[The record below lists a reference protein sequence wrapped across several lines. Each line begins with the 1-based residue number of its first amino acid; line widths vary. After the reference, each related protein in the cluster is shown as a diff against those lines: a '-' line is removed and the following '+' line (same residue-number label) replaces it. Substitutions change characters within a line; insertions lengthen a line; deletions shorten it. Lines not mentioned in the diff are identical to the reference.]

1 MKNKLF
7 TLLILTISNVV
18 IGQVNLTWEDLAQ
31 ISYTEKYFPS
41 YDSNFLYPDLSKDI
55 LSLQGKEV
63 SLTGYFLDIDPNGK
77 LFILSKNPMAS
88 CFFCGMGGPETAVE
102 IQFKSKHNFKTDD
115 VVTITGILKLNK
127 DDVMHFNYILT
138 ESSGFNLK

>member
-1 MKNKLF
+1 MKNNIIVSVFMLF
-7 TLLILTISNVV
+7 SV
-18 IGQVNLTWEDLAQ
+18 IALGQVNLTWEDLAQ
-31 ISYTEKYFPS
+31 ITYTEKYFPS
-41 YDSNFLYPDLSKDI
+41 FDSNFLYPEFSKGI

-115 VVTITGILKLNK
+115 VVTITGKLKLNK

-138 ESSGFNLK
+138 ESSGFHLN

>member
-1 MKNKLF
+1 MKNRLS
-7 TLLILTISNVV
+7 TLLILIISHVSF
-18 IGQVNLTWEDLAQ
+18 GQVNLTWEDLAQ

-41 YDSNFLYPDLSKDI
+41 YDSNFLYPDFSKHI
-55 LSLQGKEV
+55 LALQGKEV

-115 VVTITGILKLNK
+115 VVTITGKLKLNK

-138 ESSGFNLK
+138 ESSGFHLE